1 MSQGPLGRCGMCVN
15 TNTGWGHSQHSV
27 LVHICHPS
35 ICHPLFWDICH
46 PLFCDICHPLIVISA
61 TPFFRTIATRAFATP
76 RNWFSIH
83 KGGSLLCFRHIWFVS
98 GSYYTF
104 YPISKLDNSKL
115 GSTQLFTLICCQD
128 HILTENIWFVW
139 SETSYSGDEMRCHGC
154 GTTTE
159 RRTLK
164 IELLSQWKLEVNYD
178 LCQIIFSLRDTR
190 LENTRERSQLALNI
204 ILNMINSS
212 AFRIPW
218 LWT

>member
-1 MSQGPLGRCGMCVN
+1 MEDSNGWPCILVEFIDVQCVGQTYFYPLTMSQGPLGRCGMCVN

-61 TPFFRTIATRAFATP
+61 TPFFPTIATRAFATP

-115 GSTQLFTLICCQD
+115 GSTQLFTLALGDRFWLFIQTLNND
-128 HILTENIWFVW
+128 KKPFNSIFNWKRK
-139 SETSYSGDEMRCHGC
+139 SNYSFKKFIYSK
-154 GTTTE
+154 T
-159 RRTLK
+159 
-164 IELLSQWKLEVNYD
+164 IQNY
-178 LCQIIFSLRDTR
+178 
-190 LENTRERSQLALNI
+190 
-204 ILNMINSS
+204 
-212 AFRIPW
+212 
-218 LWT
+218 